1 MRSLIFQNHDLYQ
14 IHFTSCSCDVLIYS
28 SYIHLSYFINVNT
41 IEALSSGDLWRVQY
55 LSPNE
60 GFLLLLPLLSGGY
73 PFPREWPFIRSRTV
87 LYIVLAELCLL
98 G

>member
-41 IEALSSGDLWRVQY
+41 IEALLSGDLWRVQY

-60 GFLLLLPLLSGGY
+60 GFSIAFTSIKRRLSIS
-73 PFPREWPFIRSRTV
+73 PRMTV
-87 LYIVLAELCLL
+87 Y
-98 G
+98 